1 MIFFVDD
8 IFSVFNY
15 TFDDCIKAI
24 DTATSI
30 NENQCFK
37 GSFSRIGKI
46 LGNYI
51 NFEIP
56 NNLVVVGDI
65 HGDFL
70 TLEKIMNRIDFSNY
84 LKDESNLLIFLGDY
98 IDRGKYSF
106 EVLLFLCVLK
116 SIYPNNIVMLRGNHE
131 AYDYFPFSSYDFY
144 FMLSNKF
151 GSLSNILYDSHILPF
166 FQSLFLLCEIE
177 KFSLLVHGGLPVT
190 EDINFFENYKF
201 SLSNILNNRSLLEEI
216 LWNDPR
222 DLPNGSPW
230 TFSNRGLGKYF
241 GSSITEAW
249 LSNTQ
254 CNFVLRGHEPCNGYK
269 LDHDNKILTIFSSKD
284 PYPRFNSSF
293 LKLTLQDINYIKND
307 GLLLSKFIQ
316 II

>member
-65 HGDFL
+65 HGDFFA
-70 TLEKIMNRIDFSNY
+70 LEKIMKRIDFSTY

-106 EVLLFLCVLK
+106 EVLLFLCTLK
-116 SIYPNNIVMLRGNHE
+116 SLYPNNVVMLMGNHE
-131 AYDYFPFSSYDFY
+131 AYNFFPFSSYDFY
-144 FMLSNKF
+144 FKLEDKF

-177 KFSLLVHGGLPVT
+177 KFSILVHGGLPVI
-190 EDINFFENYKF
+190 EDSTFFNNYKF
-201 SLSNILNNRSLLEEI
+201 SLANVLNNRSLLEQI

-222 DLPNGSPW
+222 DLPSGLHW
-230 TFSNRGLGKYF
+230 TFSNRGVGKYF
-241 GSSITEAW
+241 GMVITDIW
-249 LSNTQ
+249 LSNTR
-254 CNFVLRGHEPCNGYK
+254 CKFILRGHEPCNGYK
-269 LDHDNKILTIFSSKD
+269 LDHGNKVLTIFSSRD
-284 PYPRFNSSF
+284 PYPKFKSSF
-293 LKLTLQDINYIKND
+293 LKVTRR
-307 GLLLSKFIQ
+307 
-316 II
+316 

>member
-1 MIFFVDD
+1 MDD

-15 TFDDCIKAI
+15 TFDDCIKII

-30 NENQCFK
+30 TENQRSK
-37 GSFSRIGKI
+37 GTISRIGKI
-46 LGNYI
+46 VGNYI

-65 HGDFL
+65 HGDFY
-70 TLEKIMNRIDFSNY
+70 TLEKIMKRIDFSNY

-98 IDRGKYSF
+98 IDRGKYSL
-106 EVLLFLCVLK
+106 EVLLFICALK
-116 SIYPNNIVMLRGNHE
+116 SIHPNNVVMMRGNHE

-144 FMLSNKF
+144 FVLSEKF

-166 FQSLFLLCEIE
+166 FRSLFLLCEIE
-177 KFSLLVHGGLPVT
+177 NFSILVHGGLPVI
-190 EDINFFENYKF
+190 EDANFFYNYKF
-201 SLSNILNNRSLLEEI
+201 SLSNVLNDRSLLEEI

-222 DLPNGSPW
+222 NLPDGLPW

-241 GSSITEAW
+241 GSVITDMW
-249 LSNTQ
+249 LSNTR
-254 CNFVLRGHEPCNGYK
+254 CKFILRGHEPCNGYK
-269 LDHDNKILTIFSSKD
+269 LDHKNKILTIFSSKD
-284 PYPRFNSSF
+284 PYPRFKASF
-293 LKLTLQDINYIKND
+293 LKLKQLDINNIKHD
-307 GLLLSKFIQ
+307 GLLLSTFIH